1 MRPIWSL
8 NRNRSMIRSAFS
20 IAQTRRP
27 TIYETNPPA
36 PPLTTPDG
44 EPTAGAQ
51 DPAID
56 ADMALYDA
64 LETAMDRL
72 RDQGAESQGI
82 DIDLDLVKTK
92 IVAHARD
99 VLRWAEFETVHDSRN
114 ETVGAGAGDDDHE
127 GEPAAGVVDRVKIV
141 DAAYR
146 DALKAAMA
154 RIRDPDAGSQ
164 DIDIDM
170 EPLKKA
176 IEAQAR
182 DFLRQEELKKA
193 LEYAVRHPNYHRA
206 DGQQPAAAPPRPG
219 DLRPAG

>member
-1 MRPIWSL
+1 MTIMRA
-8 NRNRSMIRSAFS
+8 NR
-20 IAQTRRP
+20 Q
-27 TIYETNPPA
+27 PA
-36 PPLTTPDG
+36 
-44 EPTAGAQ
+44 
-51 DPAID
+51 
-56 ADMALYDA
+56 Y
-64 LETAMDRL
+64 
-72 RDQGAESQGI
+72 
-82 DIDLDLVKTK
+82 
-92 IVAHARD
+92 
-99 VLRWAEFETVHDSRN
+99 
-114 ETVGAGAGDDDHE
+114 
-127 GEPAAGVVDRVKIV
+127 VDRVKTV

-206 DGQQPAAAPPRPG
+206 DGQQPAAASTRPG